1 MQMKNGWTIGQ
12 YNIYRVILGMYLLQH
27 FLGLRPWG
35 AELFSSTGVLPVG
48 SLSPLMHLFPNIFLL
63 CDYPGFVNVC
73 LSAGAVFSL
82 LFIIGR
88 FDRVMAALIWYLWA
102 CLYGRNPMIGNPSLP
117 FVGWLLLA
125 YALIPSHSSSARLT
139 ANSGKT
145 SSWRLPSDLCLAAW
159 ILMSLTYMYSGYT
172 KFVSPSWIDGS
183 ALSRVL
189 ANPLAR
195 DTILRTFLLSLP
207 PWFLKS
213 ATWSVLTLELSF
225 APLAVFRPLRP
236 LIWLAMVSLHLGLVF
251 LVNFADLTVGML
263 IVHLFTFDPA
273 WVRSPRPAGEHIF
286 FDGHCGLC
294 HRFVRFVLIEDQSAR
309 PFSFA
314 PLQGDFGRNRVPEH
328 IRAQLPDSVV
338 VMDEKNNI
346 LVRSAAVIYVM
357 KRLGGMW
364 FLAASLL
371 SLVPRALRDLGYVTC
386 ASVRKTILG
395 TTQELCP
402 LDATQWRARFRD

>member
-1 MQMKNGWTIGQ
+1 MQMKNGWTSGQ
-12 YNIYRVILGMYLLQH
+12 YSVYRVILGLYLLQH
-27 FLGLRPWG
+27 FLGLMPWG
-35 AELFSSTGVLPVG
+35 AELFSSVGVLPVG
-48 SLSPLMHLFPNIFLL
+48 SLSPLMRLFPNIFLL
-63 CDYPGFVNVC
+63 CDSPWFVNLC
-73 LSAGAVFSL
+73 LSVGVVFSL
-82 LFIIGR
+82 LFTIGK
-88 FDRVMAALIWYLWA
+88 FDRAMPLLIWYLWA

-125 YALIPSHSSSARLT
+125 YGLTPSHSSGTRL
-139 ANSGKT
+139 AGDSGKT
-145 SSWRLPSDLCLAAW
+145 GRWQLPADIYLAAW
-159 ILMSLTYMYSGYT
+159 ILISLTYTYGGYT
-172 KFVSPSWIDGS
+172 KLVSPSWIDGS

-207 PWFLKS
+207 PWFLKT
-213 ATWSVLTLELSF
+213 ATWSVLAVELSF
-225 APLAVFRPLRP
+225 APLALFRQLRP
-236 LIWLAMVSLHLGLVF
+236 LIWLAMVGLHLGLVF

-294 HRFVRFVLIEDQSAR
+294 HGFVRFVLTEDQCAQ

-314 PLQGDFGRNRVPEH
+314 PLQGDFVRRRVPEH

-338 VMDEKNNI
+338 VIDEKNNI

-371 SLVPRALRDLGYVTC
+371 SLAPRALRDFGYATC
-386 ASVRKTILG
+386 ASLRKAIFG
-395 TTQELCP
+395 TTQEMCP
-402 LDATQWRARFRD
+402 LVPMQWRARFRD

>member
-1 MQMKNGWTIGQ
+1 MQMKNGWTTGQ
-12 YNIYRVILGMYLLQH
+12 YSVYRVILGMYLLHH
-27 FLGLRPWG
+27 FLGLLPWG

-63 CDYPGFVNVC
+63 CDSPWFVNLC
-73 LSAGAVFSL
+73 LSAGAVVSL
-82 LFIIGR
+82 LFTFGK
-88 FDRVMAALIWYLWA
+88 FDRAMAVLIWYLWA

-117 FVGWLLLA
+117 FLGWLLLA
-125 YALIPSHSSSARLT
+125 YALIPSHSSGTRLT
-139 ANSGKT
+139 GNSGKT
-145 SSWRLPSDLCLAAW
+145 GSWQLPADIYLAAW

-172 KFVSPSWIDGS
+172 KLVSPSWIDGS
-183 ALSRVL
+183 ALGRVL

-195 DTILRTFLLSLP
+195 DTIVRTFLLSLP
-207 PWFLKS
+207 LWFLKT
-213 ATWSVLTLELSF
+213 ATWSVLTMELSF
-225 APLAVFRPLRP
+225 APLALFRRLRP
-236 LIWLAMVSLHLGLVF
+236 LIWLAIVGLHVGLVV

-263 IVHLFTFDPA
+263 IVHFFTFDPG
-273 WVRSPRPAGEHIF
+273 WIRSPRPTGEHIF
-286 FDGHCGLC
+286 FDGYCGLC
-294 HRFVRFVLIEDQSAR
+294 HGFVRFVLTEDQSAR

-314 PLQGDFGRNRVPEH
+314 PLQGDFVRGRVPEH

-371 SLVPRALRDLGYVTC
+371 SLFPRALRDFGYITC
-386 ASVRKTILG
+386 AALRKTFLG

-402 LDATQWRARFRD
+402 LVPTQWRARFRD